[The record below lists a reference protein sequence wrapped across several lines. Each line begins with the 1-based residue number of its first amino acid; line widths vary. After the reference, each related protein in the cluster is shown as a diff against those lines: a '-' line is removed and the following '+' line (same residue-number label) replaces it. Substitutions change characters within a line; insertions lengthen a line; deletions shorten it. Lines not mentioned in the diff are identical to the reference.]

1 MTASISGPLPSIE
14 FGTMLENIEV
24 KHPKRHKQINRHYQD
39 LLRLAKE
46 YDSKLNVKASKRD
59 VEEAKRLFDTIRAR
73 VIRLMGALR
82 NTQDDIE
89 SSKLKSNPPV
99 TDVIKAILYDH
110 PELISE
116 TQQLLDKVNKKLS
129 SWGYKKTKYDTVKSI
144 TSNLR
149 RATKKR

>member
-1 MTASISGPLPSIE
+1 
-14 FGTMLENIEV
+14 
-24 KHPKRHKQINRHYQD
+24 
-39 LLRLAKE
+39 
-46 YDSKLNVKASKRD
+46 VKASKRD